1 MVEIQGHEIHKVF
14 AGLRGVS
21 AHNILPIDLMARI
34 SRATFQSIQ
43 NHLSARNR
51 MVDRRTYEVHNM
63 SVRRP
68 SPSRTARH
76 DHNINTSLMVLLLS
90 IVFNQFIFI
99 SSITMSS
106 NTTSPNSSVTPFYLS
121 SKYETI
127 FLSIYESI
135 FLCIYVSFYLSTKLS
150 IYLRIYLFLS
160 TNLTYLFIYLQI
172 YLPVYLRI

>member
-1 MVEIQGHEIHKVF
+1 
-14 AGLRGVS
+14 
-21 AHNILPIDLMARI
+21 MARI

-135 FLCIYVSFYLSTKLS
+135 FLSIYKSIYLSIYLRNYLS